1 MRKNQQ
7 LFKFKFKK
15 IRGKLK
21 CQNAG
26 PWVYKKIKKNFFL
39 ELLTYYLGSVGWIC
53 QKNGNQDNRNAK
65 ASFIRFKISKI
76 RGMPIMEREAKI
88 SKKKNFF
95 SESGKSEV
103 SHKNIFYK
111 YPTSIPYLIVIK

>member
-1 MRKNQQ
+1 MFGMGVACAKTSNC
-7 LFKFKFKK
+7 LNLNLKK

-65 ASFIRFKISKI
+65 ASFIKF
-76 RGMPIMEREAKI
+76 
-88 SKKKNFF
+88 
-95 SESGKSEV
+95 
-103 SHKNIFYK
+103 KNIENQRNAYYSTRSQNFPK
-111 YPTSIPYLIVIK
+111 KIIFFRIREVRSIT